1 MQPLPARDVLD
12 RFFLEAR
19 SKLLDL
25 AAILDRLDRGGS
37 LPDDPR
43 LQKLLQA
50 MTVLQDPTPAAD
62 RAEKLQLLFSRPYDP
77 AWRHG

>member
-12 RFFLEAR
+12 RYFLEAR
-19 SKLLDL
+19 AKLLDV
-25 AAILDRLDRGGS
+25 AAILDRLDRGGPS
-37 LPDDPR
+37 DDPR

-50 MTVLQDPTPAAD
+50 LTILQEKSTAAD

-77 AWRHG
+77 AWRK